1 MKYFK
6 HILYLFIICTLSS
19 CEKEKEEK
27 IKPNIIIENPSN
39 DYYLIGESIPV
50 SISVNHEENIDNI
63 TYYEILNCSDDS
75 FDSFNL
81 LEWKNV
87 YESNWSYSKIIE
99 TNKMPE
105 NIVCTCRIQIEASG
119 LNNTKSKLD
128 LNFEISEEQN

>member
-6 HILYLFIICTLSS
+6 HFLYLFIIFTFSS

-63 TYYEILNCSDDS
+63 TYYEILNCSDDN

-81 LEWKNV
+81 LEWKNI
-87 YESNWSYSKIIE
+87 YESNWSYSKTIE
-99 TNKMPE
+99 TNKMSE
-105 NIVCTCRIQIEASG
+105 NIACTCRIQIEVTA
-119 LNNTKSKLD
+119 LNNTESKID
-128 LNFEISEEQN
+128 VNFEISEE

>member
-1 MKYFK
+1 MKHLKY
-6 HILYLFIICTLSS
+6 IVYLFLIFISSS

-50 SISVNHEENIDNI
+50 SITINHEENIDNI
-63 TYYEILNCSDDS
+63 TYYEILNCSDDN

-87 YESNWSYSKIIE
+87 YETNWSYSKTIE
-99 TNKMPE
+99 TNKMSE
-105 NIVCTCRIQIEASG
+105 NIACTCRIQIEATA
-119 LNNTKSKLD
+119 LNNTESKID
-128 LNFEISEEQN
+128 VNFEISGK

>member
-6 HILYLFIICTLSS
+6 HFLYLFIIFTFSS

-63 TYYEILNCSDDS
+63 TYYEILNCSDDN

-81 LEWKNV
+81 LEWKNI
-87 YESNWSYSKIIE
+87 YESNFTNIE
-99 TNKMPE
+99 YD
-105 NIVCTCRIQIEASG
+105 S
-119 LNNTKSKLD
+119 
-128 LNFEISEEQN
+128 

>member
-1 MKYFK
+1 MKHLKY
-6 HILYLFIICTLSS
+6 IVYLFLIFISSS

-50 SISVNHEENIDNI
+50 SITINHEENIDNI
-63 TYYEILNCSDDS
+63 TYYEILNCSDDN

-87 YESNWSYSKIIE
+87 YETNWSYSKTIE
-99 TNKMPE
+99 TNKMSE
-105 NIVCTCRIQIEASG
+105 NITCTCRIQIEATA
-119 LNNTKSKLD
+119 LNNTESKID
-128 LNFEISEEQN
+128 VNFEISEE

>member
-1 MKYFK
+1 MKYLK
-6 HILYLFIICTLSS
+6 HVLYLFLIFIFPS

-50 SISVNHEENIDNI
+50 SITINHEENIDNV
-63 TYYEILNCSDDS
+63 TYYEILNCSDDN

-87 YESNWSYSKIIE
+87 YESNWSYSKTIE
-99 TNKMPE
+99 TNKMSE
-105 NIVCTCRIQIEASG
+105 NIACTCRIQIEVTA
-119 LNNTKSKLD
+119 LNNTESKMD
-128 LNFEISEEQN
+128 VNFEISEE

>member
-1 MKYFK
+1 MKHLK
-6 HILYLFIICTLSS
+6 HILYLFLIFISSS

-50 SISVNHEENIDNI
+50 SIKVNHEENIDNI
-63 TYYEILNCSDDS
+63 TYYEILNCSDDN

-87 YESNWSYSKIIE
+87 YESNWSYSKTIE
-99 TNKMPE
+99 TNKMSE
-105 NIVCTCRIQIEASG
+105 NITCTCRIQIEATA
-119 LNNTKSKLD
+119 LNNTKSKID
-128 LNFEISEEQN
+128 VNFEISGK

>member
-1 MKYFK
+1 MKHLKY
-6 HILYLFIICTLSS
+6 IVYLFLIFISSS

-50 SISVNHEENIDNI
+50 SITINHEENIDNI
-63 TYYEILNCSDDS
+63 TYYEILNCSDDN

-87 YESNWSYSKIIE
+87 YESNWSYSKTIE
-99 TNKMPE
+99 TNKMSE
-105 NIVCTCRIQIEASG
+105 NIACTCRIQIEATA
-119 LNNTKSKLD
+119 LNNTESKID
-128 LNFEISEEQN
+128 VNFEISEE

>member
-1 MKYFK
+1 MKHLKY
-6 HILYLFIICTLSS
+6 IVYLFLIFISSS

-50 SISVNHEENIDNI
+50 SITINHEENIDNI
-63 TYYEILNCSDDS
+63 TYYEILNCSDDN

-87 YESNWSYSKIIE
+87 YESNWSYSKTIE
-99 TNKMPE
+99 TNKMSE
-105 NIVCTCRIQIEASG
+105 NITCTCRIQIEATA
-119 LNNTKSKLD
+119 LNNTKSKID
-128 LNFEISEEQN
+128 VNFEISGK

>member
-1 MKYFK
+1 MKHLK
-6 HILYLFIICTLSS
+6 HILYLFLIFISSS

-50 SISVNHEENIDNI
+50 SITINHEENIDNI
-63 TYYEILNCSDDS
+63 TYYEILNCSDDN

-87 YESNWSYSKIIE
+87 YESNWSYSKTIE
-99 TNKMPE
+99 TNKMSE
-105 NIVCTCRIQIEASG
+105 NITCTCRIQIEATA
-119 LNNTKSKLD
+119 LNNTESKID
-128 LNFEISEEQN
+128 VNFEISEL